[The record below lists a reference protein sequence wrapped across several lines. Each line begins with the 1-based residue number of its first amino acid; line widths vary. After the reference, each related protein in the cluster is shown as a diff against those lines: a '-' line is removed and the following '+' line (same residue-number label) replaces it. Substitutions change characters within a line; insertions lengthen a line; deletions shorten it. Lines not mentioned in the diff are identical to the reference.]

1 MKHVEYAYSG
11 EQLVLERVS
20 ENGVNVDTEYVYG
33 IGGIDDVVAS
43 VSSSGDVRYFL
54 HDHLGSTVGVMDES
68 GGMIQEYA
76 YGVFGDVYVKSGN
89 GGFMD
94 VRGMS
99 GSGGFVNSGVLTTS
113 RLFTGREYDAETGL
127 YYYRART
134 YDAALGRFLQRD
146 PIGTD
151 DQVNMYTYVRNN
163 PMKWVDPSGREKVL
177 LKIVDIFNKY

>member
-1 MKHVEYAYSG
+1 M
-11 EQLVLERVS
+11 
-20 ENGVNVDTEYVYG
+20 
-33 IGGIDDVVAS
+33 DDVVAS

-68 GGMIQEYA
+68 GEMIQEYS
-76 YGVFGDVYVKSGN
+76 YGVFGDVHVK
-89 GGFMD
+89 
-94 VRGMS
+94 S
-99 GSGGFVNSGVLTTS
+99 GSGGFASGSSLITS

-163 PMKWVDPSGREKVL
+163 PMKWVDPSGMKGKPATPERKYDVTEMVL
-177 LKIVDIFNKY
+177 FIYDLSLENTD